1 MQTNDLLS
9 ISQVAALLGIRKH
22 RLEYAI
28 KSGYIAE
35 LSRRFL
41 GKRAFSPAE
50 VRIAAAYFGMDKH
63 DCVSPLPQATD
74 ILLRR
79 E

>member
-1 MQTNDLLS
+1 MQTNDLLI

-28 KSGYIAE
+28 TSGYIPE
-35 LSRRFL
+35 PSRRFL
-41 GKRAFSPAE
+41 GNRVFSPAE
-50 VRIAAAYFGMDKH
+50 VRIAAAYFGTDTH

-74 ILLRR
+74 IFLRR